1 MGRDGMTLTDAF
13 DAYDE
18 WLNNQDV
25 EVAGITFEAARVI
38 RELDP
43 IAYRTGFSDW
53 CDGMGYDPDL
63 MTGSDWRDDV

>member
-1 MGRDGMTLTDAF
+1 MTLTEAF
-13 DAYDE
+13 DQYDE

-25 EVAGITFEAARVI
+25 EVAGITFEAARVV

-53 CDGMGYDPDL
+53 CDGMDIDQDSL
-63 MTGSDWRDDV
+63 TGFDRRDDV